1 MEIIKTVDMTRK
13 IRDEQYILTK
23 EMSQQELIAFF
34 HNKAEKANK
43 EALSLLKK
51 RHKSSHITRQ

>member
-1 MEIIKTVDMTRK
+1 METIKTIDMIRK

-23 EMSQQELIAFF
+23 DMSEQEFIAFF

-51 RHKSSHITRQ
+51 RQKKSQAE